1 MITTNKEDVASIAK
15 ILRDQGKES
24 FSSNRIVR
32 LGYNWRMTELSA
44 ALGIIQLGRLS
55 EFVEKRNA
63 IAKIYDE
70 GLEALEL
77 ERVVTPANQVN
88 NYYKYTFFL
97 PKEIGRDKFK
107 ALCRERGV
115 TYGGEVYW
123 PPLHLQPAFREFV
136 PENARFDVAEER
148 GRRMV
153 NPPMFSQMTREQTAR
168 VIDIARDVLSDL
180 KS

>member
-70 GLEALEL
+70 GLDALEV
-77 ERVVTPANQVN
+77 ERIVTPADQLN

-97 PKEIGRDKFK
+97 PKEIDRDKFK
-107 ALCRERGV
+107 ALCKERGV
-115 TYGGEVYW
+115 AYGGEVYW
-123 PPLHLQPAFREFV
+123 PPLHLQPAFHEFV
-136 PENARFDVAEER
+136 LENARFNVADEW

-153 NPPMFSQMTREQTAR
+153 NPPMFSQMNLDQAQRVVEVTRKIVRELTG
-168 VIDIARDVLSDL
+168 
-180 KS
+180 